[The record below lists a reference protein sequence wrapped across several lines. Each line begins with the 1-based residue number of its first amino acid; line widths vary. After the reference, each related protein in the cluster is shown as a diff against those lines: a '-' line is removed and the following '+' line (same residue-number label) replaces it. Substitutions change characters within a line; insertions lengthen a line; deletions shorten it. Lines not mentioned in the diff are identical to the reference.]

1 MPKPQPYRLPTRFD
15 SATFAKHAIP
25 GEPVVIVKA
34 MGVGS
39 TSPFEFSDRN
49 GRQAIFRFEM
59 KYDGHVLRVPAS
71 IWNANKGAMANDL
84 MDQRRLPLP
93 LVVLVELPAA
103 TAETSHPVNGLI
115 DAMKADLEYA
125 WSWHCNIAMSA
136 HDSGAG
142 PHSACNKGAALF
154 LSLLSGGTVDTT
166 KHPAYA
172 QTQEIPKS
180 QDGEAVNSPD
190 SYYGIAGSSPAPA
203 TTSPETGATVT
214 SDNAPNVVGQ
224 GDEPP
229 VAPSSV
235 TLNSDGLATNYV
247 NGDGQHMHMDKP
259 MHEAAFDL
267 LEKPMRFKELAALL
281 ETDADT
287 LKSAIQDPIST
298 VELGHA
304 GWVKRREPQ
313 A

>member
-25 GEPVVIVKA
+25 GEPIVIVKA

-93 LVVLVELPAA
+93 LVTLIELPAA
-103 TAETSHPVNGLI
+103 EATSPIKGLA
-115 DAMKADLEYA
+115 DAMKADPEYA
-125 WSWHCNIAMSA
+125 WGWHCNIAMAA

-154 LSLLSGGTVDTT
+154 LSRLTDGAVDTT
-166 KHPAYA
+166 QHPAYA
-172 QTQEIPKS
+172 QTQELPKS
-180 QDGEAVNSPD
+180 QVGQTAKSSGPYPESE
-190 SYYGIAGSSPAPA
+190 GSTPSPA

-214 SDNAPNVVGQ
+214 SENAPNVVGQ
-224 GDEPP
+224 GEEPP

-235 TLNSDGLATNYV
+235 TLSSSDME
-247 NGDGQHMHMDKP
+247 GDGTIPSNQVAPLHSRAWD
-259 MHEAAFDL
+259 F
-267 LEKPMRFKELAALL
+267 LESPMRLKELAALL

-287 LKSAIQDPIST
+287 LKAAIQAPLST